1 MPGDSRRLS
10 LVAPALKPARGL
22 FRGSFRGSP
31 RAGDLSLFAVPGLPE
46 FTAKLGL
53 AAEITGAL
61 QRSRKALAAGD
72 VVVVAQKIVSKCE
85 GRVVAL
91 SQVRPSMRAVQLAR
105 FLRGDARVI
114 QVILDETRSIIRK
127 SRRALI
133 VETRQ
138 GFICANAGVDHS
150 NVPGEDKVTLL
161 PQDPDRSA
169 RRLAAALRRRTGQ
182 RVAVIISDTFG
193 RPWRL
198 GLTNVAL
205 GASGLRVLKD
215 LRGQRDRD
223 GKMLRATVLATAD
236 ELAAA
241 AGLLMQKAGGTPV
254 VVIRG
259 FAFERAEEPARRI
272 LRPKAEDLFR

>member
-1 MPGDSRRLS
+1 MSGLSRRLS
-10 LVAPALKPARGL
+10 LMAPAPQPARRSS
-22 FRGSFRGSP
+22 RGSFRGSSH
-31 RAGDLSLFAVPGLPE
+31 AGKLSLFAVPGLPE
-46 FTAKLGL
+46 ITPRLNL
-53 AAEITGAL
+53 AAEISGAL
-61 QRSRKALAAGD
+61 KRSEKSLAAGD

-91 SQVRPSMRAVQLAR
+91 SKVRPSRRALRLAKL
-105 FLRGDARVI
+105 LRGDARAI
-114 QVILDETRSIIRK
+114 QVILGETRSIIRK
-127 SRRALI
+127 SRRTLI

-161 PQDPDRSA
+161 PHDPDRSA
-169 RRLAAALRRRTGQ
+169 RRLAVALRRRTGK

-259 FAFERAEEPARRI
+259 FAFERAEEPALRI